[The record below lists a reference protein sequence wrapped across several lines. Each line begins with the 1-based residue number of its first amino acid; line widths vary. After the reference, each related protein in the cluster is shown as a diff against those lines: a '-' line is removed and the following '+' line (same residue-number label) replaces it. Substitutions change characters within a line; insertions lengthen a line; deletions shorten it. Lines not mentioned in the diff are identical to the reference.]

1 MTTAQDRARNRRIG
15 TCYDRLACD
24 FLTTHMYRRDNRLGV
39 PLICCPPRSPMTGL
53 DEDKLALSGSPS
65 QNFGS
70 GDGLT
75 LSCEIDGRF
84 ASEYVIA
91 VNCDGNRIAAG
102 KRQFKRL
109 VEMGVDPIVFLTFRG
124 GARSLRV

>member
-1 MTTAQDRARNRRIG
+1 
-15 TCYDRLACD
+15 
-24 FLTTHMYRRDNRLGV
+24 
-39 PLICCPPRSPMTGL
+39 MTGL

-75 LSCEIDGRF
+75 LSCKIDG
-84 ASEYVIA
+84 YVIA

-109 VEMGVDPIVFLTFRG
+109 VEMGVHPIVFLTFRG
-124 GARSLRV
+124 GARRLRV

>member
-1 MTTAQDRARNRRIG
+1 
-15 TCYDRLACD
+15 
-24 FLTTHMYRRDNRLGV
+24 
-39 PLICCPPRSPMTGL
+39 MTGL

-84 ASEYVIA
+84 ASEYLIA

>member
-1 MTTAQDRARNRRIG
+1 
-15 TCYDRLACD
+15 
-24 FLTTHMYRRDNRLGV
+24 
-39 PLICCPPRSPMTGL
+39 MTGL

-65 QNFGS
+65 QTFGS

-109 VEMGVDPIVFLTFRG
+109 VEMGVDPIVFRTFRG

>member
-1 MTTAQDRARNRRIG
+1 VRGWGA
-15 TCYDRLACD
+15 
-24 FLTTHMYRRDNRLGV
+24 
-39 PLICCPPRSPMTGL
+39 SPGASVNDSAEGLFRPGQLFCADLMRGL

-65 QNFGS
+65 QTFGS

>member
-1 MTTAQDRARNRRIG
+1 M
-15 TCYDRLACD
+15 
-24 FLTTHMYRRDNRLGV
+24 HRRDNRLGV
-39 PLICCPPRSPMTGL
+39 TANMVSASITYEGL

-124 GARSLRV
+124 SARNLRV

>member
-1 MTTAQDRARNRRIG
+1 MH
-15 TCYDRLACD
+15 C
-24 FLTTHMYRRDNRLGV
+24 RDNRLGV
-39 PLICCPPRSPMTGL
+39 TANMLSASITY
-53 DEDKLALSGSPS
+53 DNKLALSGSPS
-65 QNFGS
+65 QTFGS

-91 VNCDGNRIAAG
+91 GNCDGNRIAAG

-109 VEMGVDPIVFLTFRG
+109 VEMSVDPIVFLTFRG

>member
-1 MTTAQDRARNRRIG
+1 
-15 TCYDRLACD
+15 
-24 FLTTHMYRRDNRLGV
+24 
-39 PLICCPPRSPMTGL
+39 MTGL
-53 DEDKLALSGSPS
+53 NEDKLALSGSPS

-84 ASEYVIA
+84 ASEYVT

-109 VEMGVDPIVFLTFRG
+109 VEMGVDPIVFLTFRD

>member
-1 MTTAQDRARNRRIG
+1 
-15 TCYDRLACD
+15 
-24 FLTTHMYRRDNRLGV
+24 
-39 PLICCPPRSPMTGL
+39 MTGL

-75 LSCEIDGRF
+75 LSCEIDGRL

-91 VNCDGNRIAAG
+91 V
-102 KRQFKRL
+102 
-109 VEMGVDPIVFLTFRG
+109 
-124 GARSLRV
+124 